1 MVFQFYK
8 TAQIMWKVN
17 NIKRNYS
24 KEMRLI
30 MYICLDV
37 DCSLRF
43 GALLI
48 QDVILITAKMKSCKY
63 QKKSL

>member
-1 MVFQFYK
+1 
-8 TAQIMWKVN
+8 
-17 NIKRNYS
+17 
-24 KEMRLI
+24 MRLI

-63 QKKSL
+63 QKKYLWLETKLSWKRDANEYIKVDEFLLL

>member
-1 MVFQFYK
+1 
-8 TAQIMWKVN
+8 
-17 NIKRNYS
+17 
-24 KEMRLI
+24 MRLI

-63 QKKSL
+63 QKKSLWLETKLSWKRDANDYIKVDEFLLL